1 MLFYLA
7 TIIIHDLFRAG
18 DDTKTV
24 PNPDFSISSTSS
36 YLDLSPL
43 YDNNV
48 QEQEAVRTMKGG
60 MLKPDTFSEHRLLG
74 FPPGIYAL
82 LITFS
87 RFHNYVAGELK
98 RINGSGRFG
107 PNPCLSKE
115 DAERKIDKDL
125 FNTARLVTLRPLRQ
139 YHLSDYTRTILN
151 LNYAPDSSW
160 VLDPRESFSQVFDK
174 VDFPVSTGN
183 QVSVEFNLIY
193 RGHSNVSAKYEKWSQ
208 DLF

>member
-7 TIIIHDLFRAG
+7 TIIIHDFFRTS

-24 PNPDFSISSTSS
+24 ANPDFSISSTSS

-43 YDNNV
+43 YGNNF
-48 QEQEAVRTMKGG
+48 QEQEAVRNMKGG
-60 MLKPDTFSEHRLLG
+60 ILKPDTFSEHR
-74 FPPGIYAL
+74 
-82 LITFS
+82 
-87 RFHNYVAGELK
+87 ELE
-98 RINGSGRFG
+98 RTNGSGRFG
-107 PNPCLSKE
+107 PNPRLSKE
-115 DAERKIDKDL
+115 DAERKIDKNL
-125 FNTARLVTLRPLRQ
+125 FNTARLYCHMRPLRQ

-151 LNYAPDSSW
+151 LNYAPESSW
-160 VLDPRESFSQVFDK
+160 LLDPRESFSQVLDK

-193 RGHSNVSAKYEKWSQ
+193 RGHSNVSAKDEKWSQ